1 MAEYSIQKA
10 GDKNRKGQ
18 CYYLSKSRREERRI
32 LDPGHWLRGERFVLI
47 IDEFPYLMWS
57 NPAIAGLFQKAGDE
71 YWSTGKVFLIL
82 HGSGMAM
89 MENEVLG

>member
-32 LDPGHWLRGERFVLI
+32 LDPGHWLRGYRVYNKLAALLQ
-47 IDEFPYLMWS
+47 D
-57 NPAIAGLFQKAGDE
+57 
-71 YWSTGKVFLIL
+71 
-82 HGSGMAM
+82 
-89 MENEVLG
+89 